1 MDFTDA
7 GSNGQ
12 HSSWLTSIWETLIGR
27 PQELPDTV
35 VSKPALPR
43 DTVTVASTSPTDSI
57 ASVLPAEITT
67 SMAKLDTIVTP
78 ENLVLPPELLLRCFS
93 YMSLK
98 CLISSRCVCSDWRRL
113 VPQSDLHPTRRRFLE
128 LYDKMLVNP
137 LFLQSR
143 TWTVDNLKPFDRQA
157 YIATLNEQCN
167 TPEAEIPEDF
177 RMYILEWPAR
187 MAIGCMWPGFPFIE
201 SRTRNIQRQYGVNY
215 LGYPPQLSALV
226 FKHQL
231 PEACFIPGLLI
242 WRTPEST
249 DWLLFDKTH
258 DQPKSSIHGL
268 VFSINLYPNPPVMTL
283 TNDASIIPYVYDEK
297 TDSDLYDDM
306 FEGQQ

>member
-1 MDFTDA
+1 M
-7 GSNGQ
+7 
-12 HSSWLTSIWETLIGR
+12 
-27 PQELPDTV
+27 
-35 VSKPALPR
+35 
-43 DTVTVASTSPTDSI
+43 
-57 ASVLPAEITT
+57 
-67 SMAKLDTIVTP
+67 
-78 ENLVLPPELLLRCFS
+78 
-93 YMSLK
+93 
-98 CLISSRCVCSDWRRL
+98 
-113 VPQSDLHPTRRRFLE
+113 
-128 LYDKMLVNP
+128 
-137 LFLQSR
+137 
-143 TWTVDNLKPFDRQA
+143 DNLKPFDRQA
-157 YIATLNEQCN
+157 YIATLNEQCT

-187 MAIGCMWPGFPFIE
+187 MAIGCMWPGLPFIE

-268 VFSINLYPNPPVMTL
+268 VFSINLYPNPPVMAL